1 MNQNNS
7 CTDMGDE
14 PNESNTY
21 MNQSQKCI
29 KSIHEPTLRDNSQP
43 EQIKLILN
51 N

>member
-1 MNQNNS
+1 MNQDNS
-7 CTDMGDE
+7 STDMGDE

-29 KSIHEPTLRDNSQP
+29 KSIHKPTLHDNSQP